1 MKLTKLKKLLLATTI
16 TTLTL
21 SAVAYAAPVV
31 YKNLKVHYNVNLVVN
46 GAQYVGAT
54 EATKPFITDGGRTY
68 VSIASLV
75 ESKIAQASFDA
86 STSTVTVTGAT
97 ANQDQI
103 TALSNQILSLENQN
117 AVLKAENDTLK
128 KNTSTSK
135 PDKDTGDLALKTI
148 TKSSDRTD
156 FQRDIEKE
164 LRGIKANVY
173 SFGSQSFDDSAEV
186 KISHTSNKVTV
197 TLKDSKVFGKKSAST
212 STTSTRAD
220 DWNKAWD
227 KYDDDMEEDYETFI
241 EEEVMDVVRDILSDY
256 SEYDID
262 VTIVGYEKSD
272 NTGEEYELVNC
283 KYSDSKDTLRTNV
296 YDI

>member
-128 KNTSTSK
+128 NNTSTSK

-197 TLKDSKVFGKKSAST
+197 TLKDSKVFGTKGTVDS
-212 STTSTRAD
+212 RAKA
-220 DWNKAWD
+220 WNTAWD

-272 NTGEEYELVNC
+272 NTGTEYELVNC

-296 YDI
+296 YDIS